1 MRALVLAPFHP
12 PTLASLA
19 QLMPVDYES
28 WTETH
33 RLQDPEELGLRL
45 QKESVTHLIV
55 EADFIFEEL
64 FQKATDL
71 RFVGICRAALNHV
84 DLDAATEHDVLVVN
98 TPGRN
103 ARAVAELTLG
113 FMLSLARQISHLDG
127 YVKSGRWEDPV
138 DGYVNHRGL
147 ELKGRTLGL
156 IGLGAVGRVVSNLAG
171 AFGMRVLAHDPYAG
185 SVGGKRDGALLVP
198 LQQLLQQSNFLSLHA
213 PATDE
218 TTGMLGHAELA
229 SLPPG
234 AFLVN
239 TAFYEMVQEDALV
252 QALTTGPLA
261 GAALDVH
268 ETHPISPASPLIKLP
283 NVILTP
289 HVGGATEGTV
299 QRHSE
304 MMLQEIQRNLRGE
317 KPINLAN
324 PKVWESLG
332 R

>member
-1 MRALVLAPFHP
+1 
-12 PTLASLA
+12 
-19 QLMPVDYES
+19 MPVDYES
-28 WTETH
+28 WTET
-33 RLQDPEELGLRL
+33 RRFQDPEKLGLRL
-45 QKESVTHLIV
+45 QRESVTHLIV

-64 FQKATDL
+64 FQNATDL
-71 RFVGICRAALNHV
+71 RFVGICRAALNHI

-147 ELKGRTLGL
+147 ELEGLTLGL
-156 IGLGAVGRVVSNLAG
+156 IGLGAVGSVVSNLAG

-185 SVGGKRDGALLVP
+185 EVGERRCGALLVP
-198 LQQLLQQSNFLSLHA
+198 LQPLLQQSNFLSLHA
-213 PATDE
+213 PATSE
-218 TTGMLGHAELA
+218 TTGMIGHEELA
-229 SLPPG
+229 TLPPG

-239 TAFYEMVQEDALV
+239 TAFYEMVREDALV
-252 QALTTGPLA
+252 QALTTVTLA

-304 MMLQEIQRNLRGE
+304 MMLQEIQRHLRGE

>member
-1 MRALVLAPFHP
+1 
-12 PTLASLA
+12 
-19 QLMPVDYES
+19 MPVDYES
-28 WTETH
+28 WTETR

-45 QKESVTHLIV
+45 QKEHVTHLIV

-64 FQKATDL
+64 FQNAADL

-84 DLDAATEHDVLVVN
+84 DLDAATARDVLVVN

-103 ARAVAELTLG
+103 ARAVAELALG
-113 FMLSLARQISHLDG
+113 LMLSLARRIPYLDG
-127 YVKSGRWEDPV
+127 YLKSGRWEDPV
-138 DGYVNHRGL
+138 DGYINHRGL
-147 ELKGRTLGL
+147 ELESRTLGL
-156 IGLGAVGRVVSNLAG
+156 IGLGAVGSIVSNLAG
-171 AFGMRVLAHDPYAG
+171 AFGMSVLAYDPYAG
-185 SVGGKRDGALLVP
+185 AAGEQRDGALLVP
-198 LQQLLQQSNFLSLHA
+198 LERLLQQSNFLSLHA
-213 PATDE
+213 PATSE
-218 TTGMLGHAELA
+218 TTGMIGHEELA
-229 SLPPG
+229 ALPDG
-234 AFLVN
+234 AFLIN

-252 QALTTGPLA
+252 QALTDGTLT

-268 ETHPISPASPLIKLP
+268 ETHPISPASPLLKLP

-289 HVGGATEGTV
+289 HVGGATGGTV

-304 MMLQEIQRNLRGE
+304 MMLLDIQRHLQGE